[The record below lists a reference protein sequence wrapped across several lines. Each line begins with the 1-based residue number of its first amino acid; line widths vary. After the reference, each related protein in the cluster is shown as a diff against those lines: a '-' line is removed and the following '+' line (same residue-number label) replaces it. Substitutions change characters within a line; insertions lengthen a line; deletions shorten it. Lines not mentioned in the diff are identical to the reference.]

1 MLGFAASL
9 LGASLMLW
17 GGLTAAR
24 GSRPGDLV
32 GAVAAP
38 LGLALLA
45 AGVVELFRPGFLG

>member
-9 LGASLMLW
+9 LGAALMVW

-24 GSRPGDLV
+24 GPRPGDLV

-45 AGVVELFRPGFLG
+45 AGLVELFRPGFLG